1 MARKLFN
8 VSESSSSDKLVK
20 VTTFRNNTRTALN
33 DSNDRVIWSGSFTK
47 EYDANTS
54 WILMEGML
62 PGANNYSDQ
71 CGVYAMLDGA
81 NTNLDTPRHHGIHY
95 SGANADTG
103 WARFIM
109 YVHRIIDN
117 ADSAQE
123 LGAGSRTW
131 TVGWRTRS
139 GSSGDKPFEIWNPN
153 SSDDSRNQQY
163 GSLMS
168 IYEYLY

>member
-33 DSNDRVIWSGSFTK
+33 DASSRVIWSGNFTK

-139 GSSGDKPFEIWNPN
+139 GSSGDKPFEVWNPN

>member
-33 DSNDRVIWSGSFTK
+33 DSSSRVIWSANFTK

-81 NTNLDTPRHHGIHY
+81 NTNNDSPRYHGIHY
-95 SGANADTG
+95 SGANADHG

-117 ADSAQE
+117 SDSTQE
-123 LGAGSRTW
+123 LSAGSRTW
-131 TVGWRTRS
+131 TVGWHTRN
-139 GSSGDKPFEIWNPN
+139 GASGDKPFEIWNPN
-153 SSDDSRNQQY
+153 SSDDCRNQQY

>member
-33 DSNDRVIWSGSFTK
+33 DSSSRVIWSANFTK

-81 NTNLDTPRHHGIHY
+81 NTNNDSPRYHGIHY
-95 SGANADTG
+95 SGANADHG

-117 ADSAQE
+117 SDSTQE
-123 LGAGSRTW
+123 LSAGSRTW
-131 TVGWRTRS
+131 SVGWHTRN
-139 GSSGDKPFEIWNPN
+139 GASGDKPFEVWNPN